1 MYNRIM
7 AASERNHK
15 EFKSDRQG
23 RKSASPAL
31 HAQKEKG
38 KLKLI
43 LKRLIQLRKGH

>member
-1 MYNRIM
+1 MYNKIM
-7 AASERNHK
+7 AALERNQK
-15 EFKSDRQG
+15 DFKTDKQG
-23 RKSASPAL
+23 RISVSPAV